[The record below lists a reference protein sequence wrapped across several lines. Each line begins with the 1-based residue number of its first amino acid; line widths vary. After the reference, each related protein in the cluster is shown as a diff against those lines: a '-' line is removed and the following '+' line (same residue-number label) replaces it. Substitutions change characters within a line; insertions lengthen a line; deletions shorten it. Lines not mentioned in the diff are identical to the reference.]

1 MKIDLETI
9 DRIVNFIAESD
20 VFEALNVSKK
30 WIKQHGYE
38 NLASNLL
45 LPVIG
50 RFTEKYFSTN
60 DVSLSR
66 GYVASRYADEIMQ
79 MVLKATAKSPIK
91 ETKGPVIIG
100 NIEDDFHALG
110 RKIVT
115 TFLKT
120 SGWKVYDL
128 GNDITAREFVDAAVE
143 NGAKIIGVSAM
154 MYATAINIKKV
165 REELDKRGLSG
176 KIQLAVGGA
185 VFIMRPELVEMVGG
199 DGTAQTAATASPLFD
214 ELWTKAENYKTQ
226 AKQ

>member
-1 MKIDLETI
+1 MEIDIKNI
-9 DRIVNFIAESD
+9 DRIVEYIAESD
-20 VFEALNVSKK
+20 VFKALELSRA
-30 WIKQHGYE
+30 WITQNGYS
-38 NLASNLL
+38 NLASSLL
-45 LPVIG
+45 LPVIN
-50 RFTEKYFSTN
+50 RFTEKYFSSN

-66 GYVASRYADEIMQ
+66 GYVASRYAEEIMQ
-79 MVLKATAKSPIK
+79 MVLKETAQAPIK
-91 ETKGPVIIG
+91 ETKGPVVIG

-120 SGWKVYDL
+120 SGWKVYEL
-128 GNDITAREFVDAAVE
+128 GNDITAKEFVDAAVE

-199 DGTAQTAATASPLFD
+199 DGTAQTAATASSLFD
-214 ELWTKAENYKTQ
+214 ELWAKAENFKKQ
-226 AKQ
+226 ADQ

>member
-1 MKIDLETI
+1 MEIDIKYI
-9 DRIVNFIAESD
+9 DRIVEYIAESD
-20 VFEALNVSKK
+20 VFKALELSHA
-30 WIKQHGYE
+30 WTAQYGYS

-45 LPVIG
+45 LPVIN

-66 GYVASRYADEIMQ
+66 GYVASRYAEEIMK
-79 MVLKATAKSPIK
+79 MVLDATAKSPIK
-91 ETKGPVIIG
+91 ETKGPVILG

-120 SGWKVYDL
+120 SGWKVYDM
-128 GNDITAREFVDAAVE
+128 GNDITAEELVNAAVK
-143 NGAKIIGVSAM
+143 NGAKIIGASAM
-154 MYATAINIKKV
+154 MYATAVNIKKV

-185 VFIMRPELVEMVGG
+185 VFIMRPELVKMVGG
-199 DGTAQTAATASPLFD
+199 DGTAQTAATASRLFD
-214 ELWTKAENYKTQ
+214 ELWEKAENYKEQ
-226 AKQ
+226 EK